1 MGRGGGGKEGR
12 TGERFAMEIASD
24 SYSNEHNAVT
34 SLKFKSEVRRLRG
47 KKETVKYKY
56 DSICVHCLHSV

>member
-1 MGRGGGGKEGR
+1 
-12 TGERFAMEIASD
+12 MEIASD

-34 SLKFKSEVRRLRG
+34 SLKFKSELLRG

-56 DSICVHCLHSV
+56 DSIYVHCLHSV